1 MIITWGYPMINDYPR
16 GLTLNLSG
24 IEDAREYLRD
34 AKARINPS
42 NATIKKPVVSIRL
55 LLQNDYDLLTQA
67 VTGMHNMKM
76 FRFVHGA
83 KKYTW
88 E

>member
-1 MIITWGYPMINDYPR
+1 MSSDDDYPR
-16 GLTLNLSG
+16 GLTLNLNS

-42 NATIKKPVVSIRL
+42 NAKIKKPVVSIRL

>member
-1 MIITWGYPMINDYPR
+1 MNDYPR
-16 GLTLNLSG
+16 GLTLNLNS

-34 AKARINPS
+34 AKARFNPS

>member
-1 MIITWGYPMINDYPR
+1 MNDYPR
-16 GLTLNLSG
+16 GLTLNLNS

>member
-1 MIITWGYPMINDYPR
+1 MMNDYPR

-42 NATIKKPVVSIRL
+42 NATIKKPCVSIRL

-67 VTGMHNMKM
+67 STGMHNMKM
-76 FRFVHGA
+76 FRFVHGE

-88 E
+88 ESDNG

>member
-1 MIITWGYPMINDYPR
+1 MMNDYPR
-16 GLTLNLSG
+16 GLTLNLNS

>member
-1 MIITWGYPMINDYPR
+1 MIITWGYQMMNDYPR
-16 GLTLNLSG
+16 GLTLNLNS

>member
-1 MIITWGYPMINDYPR
+1 MRDYPR
-16 GLTLNLSG
+16 GLTLNLNG

-34 AKARINPS
+34 AKARYNPT
-42 NATIKKPVVSIRL
+42 NTTIKKPCVSIVL
-55 LLQNDYDLLTQA
+55 LLKKDYDLLTQA

>member
-1 MIITWGYPMINDYPR
+1 MSDYPR
-16 GLTLNLSG
+16 GLTLNLNS